1 MATARTKQQ
10 THTKR
15 VEQIAEE
22 AAAKIAADSPF
33 DEDIIVTV
41 EEVPPTATRQ
51 RNDNAAA
58 MAEPFLDSQF
68 APTRYVDTLAA
79 IGAANAE
86 YVQRIVGAQL
96 RFVGRLAETVAL
108 RSLSTPRFDSL
119 RSTGGTPDL

>member
-1 MATARTKQQ
+1 MATPRTKQQ

-33 DEDIIVTV
+33 EEDIIVTI
-41 EEVPPTATRQ
+41 EEVPPTVTRE
-51 RNDNAAA
+51 RNDDAAV
-58 MAEPFLDSQF
+58 MAEPFLDSRF
-68 APTRYVDTLAA
+68 APSRYVDTLAA

-96 RFVGRLAETVAL
+96 RFAGRLAEAVK
-108 RSLSTPRFDSL
+108 PR
-119 RSTGGTPDL
+119 TQ